1 MSHHKLHWAKPE
13 SEANYKTSCV
23 DSVNSL
29 MWKTLL
35 DKKLFKHISTYNK
48 LSNFCILYDCN
59 LQYWEWNNKLN
70 VFKHGMIHIY
80 KIYNYLKKINNE
92 WGIASDE

>member
-1 MSHHKLHWAKPE
+1 MMLKMSHHKLHWAKPE

-23 DSVNSL
+23 DSVNSP

-59 LQYWEWNNKLN
+59 LQY
-70 VFKHGMIHIY
+70 
-80 KIYNYLKKINNE
+80 
-92 WGIASDE
+92 